1 MSGLDQLD
9 PIQLADW
16 VKQAKTRAASGRIVD
31 RIPLLKSVNPS
42 WLAVQVH
49 MPQQILSAGEIDH
62 IFPLMSVIKPFTL
75 LYLLE
80 KFGSELVFQWVGTEP
95 SDRSFNSLGQ
105 LATDK
110 GYPRNPMINSGAIAL
125 AGKLPGKTGRDRCL
139 ALCNW
144 LSQQANCQIQL
155 DEAMLSSV
163 QSAGRD
169 TNQALADL
177 LVQSGYLEESE
188 VALDTYERICCL
200 SVSVVELAKLG
211 LLLSHDRSTIQPVHR
226 RIVNA
231 LMLTCGLYE
240 ASSHYAV
247 QIGLPIKSGI
257 SGALLTVVPG
267 TGAIASYSPALDA
280 IGNPVAAL
288 ALIEAL
294 ATQLNLSLF

>member
-49 MPQQILSAGEIDH
+49 TPQQILSAGEIGH
-62 IFPLMSVIKPFTL
+62 VFPLMSVIKPFTL

-80 KFGSELVFQWVGTEP
+80 KFGSDSVFQWVGTEP

-110 GYPRNPMINSGAIAL
+110 GYPRNPMINSGAITL
-125 AGKLPGKTGRDRCL
+125 AGKLPGKTGQNRCL

-144 LSQQANCQIQL
+144 LSQQANCQLQL
-155 DEAMLSSV
+155 DEAMLTSV
-163 QSAGRD
+163 QSAGRG

-188 VALDTYERICCL
+188 IALDTYERICCL

-211 LLLSHDRSTIQPVHR
+211 LLLSHDRNTIQPTHR

-240 ASSHYAV
+240 ASSRYAI

-257 SGALLTVVPG
+257 SGALLTIVPG
-267 TGAIASYSPALDA
+267 RGAIASYSPALDA

-294 ATQLNLSLF
+294 ATQLSLSLF